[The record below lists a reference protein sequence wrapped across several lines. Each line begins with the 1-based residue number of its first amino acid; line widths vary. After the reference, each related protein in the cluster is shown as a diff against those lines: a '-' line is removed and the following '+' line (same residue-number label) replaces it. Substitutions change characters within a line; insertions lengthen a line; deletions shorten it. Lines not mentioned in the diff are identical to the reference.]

1 LPSVDA
7 FRTQVEEE
15 ASPGPAHPRWIRV
28 NTLKTTVRDQV
39 ETTFAGFETVSSV
52 EDIVN
57 GAKKAICIDS
67 NIPDLVAL
75 SPGTDF
81 TKTNAYKSGAIILQD
96 KASCFPAY
104 LLDPSSGDGDVI
116 DSCAAP
122 GNKTTQLAALL
133 GSRTANS
140 GKVFAFEKDKNRG
153 ATLERMV
160 KLAGADDVVQIS
172 KGQDFLKVKPNSE
185 VYKNV
190 RALLLDPS
198 CSGSGIVGRDE
209 MPDLH
214 LPENTVSGTTG
225 KKKKPAKSPAPAPA
239 PAPASSESRKRK
251 RSDQDHAKP
260 PLVLIDDD
268 GESVAV
274 PSERDLSARIDALS
288 AFQLS
293 LVLHAL
299 SFPAAERITYSTCSV
314 HARENEGVVLAALQ
328 SDIAKSRGW
337 RILGREAQVKGLR
350 EWPVRGDVEACE
362 GDEGL
367 ADACIRTYRDD
378 GRGVMGFFVA
388 AFVRDAGEDDEEA

>member
-1 LPSVDA
+1 M
-7 FRTQVEEE
+7 Q
-15 ASPGPAHPRWIRV
+15 
-28 NTLKTTVRDQV
+28 
-39 ETTFAGFETVSSV
+39 
-52 EDIVN
+52 DIVN
-57 GAKKAICIDS
+57 GSKKSICIDP

-104 LLDPSSGDGDVI
+104 LLDAGSGDGDVI

-133 GSRTANS
+133 GSRAEKS
-140 GKVFAFEKDKNRG
+140 GKVFAFEKDKGRA

-185 VYKNV
+185 TYKNV

-214 LPENTVSGTTG
+214 LPENIVPGTTG
-225 KKKKPAKSPAPAPA
+225 KKKKTAAKPAPAA
-239 PAPASSESRKRK
+239 ETAASESRKRK
-251 RSDQDHAKP
+251 RPDKDHAKP
-260 PLVLIDDD
+260 PLVLVDDD
-268 GESVAV
+268 GETVAV
-274 PSERDLSARIDALS
+274 PTERDLSARIDALS

-299 SFPAAERITYSTCSV
+299 AFPAAERITYSTCSV
-314 HARENEGVVLAALQ
+314 HARENEGVVLAALR
-328 SDIAKSRGW
+328 SDVAKSRGW
-337 RILGREAQVKGLR
+337 RILGREAQVKGLG

-362 GDEGL
+362 GDEGV
-367 ADACIRTYRDD
+367 ANACIRTSRDD

-388 AFVRDAGEDDEEA
+388 AFVRDAGDEDRS